1 MKLIKFILVLSSLAL
16 LVGCSLL
23 GDPKDATAD
32 WSIERLYSEA
42 KEALD
47 SGIYETAIKYY
58 EQLEARDPF
67 GKYAQQAQ
75 LDMIYAYYKFEEP
88 DSAIVAADRFIKL
101 YPRHS
106 HVDYA
111 YYIKGLVNFER
122 NQGILA
128 RFLPLDRSQ
137 RDQGAARQ
145 SFYDFAQLVKQFPQ
159 SKYSEDAK
167 QRMVYLRNILAEYE
181 LHVARFY
188 LKRGAYVAAA
198 NRAKTIVQSYQQ
210 TPSVP
215 EALVILA
222 KSYKIMEL
230 NELSESTLRVLKLN
244 FPEYQGVKEV
254 ERVVVK

>member
-1 MKLIKFILVLSSLAL
+1 MKWIKLSIMLYSLSSLL
-16 LVGCSLL
+16 GCSLI
-23 GDPKDATAD
+23 GDTRDETKD
-32 WSIERLYSEA
+32 WSLERLYSEA

-47 SGIYETAIKYY
+47 SGVYETAIKYY

-75 LDMIYAYYKFEEP
+75 LEVIYAYYKFEEP
-88 DSAIVAADRFIKL
+88 ESAIVAADRFIKL
-101 YPRHS
+101 YPRHLY
-106 HVDYA
+106 VDYV
-111 YYIKGLVNFER
+111 YYLKGLVNFER

-128 RFLPLDRSQ
+128 RILPLDRSQ
-137 RDQGAARQ
+137 RDQGAALQ
-145 SFYDFAQLVKQFPQ
+145 SFYDFADLVKQFPQ

-188 LKRGAYVAAA
+188 LQRGAYIAAA
-198 NRAKTIVQSYQQ
+198 NRAKTVIQSYQQ
-210 TPSVP
+210 TPAVA

-222 KSYKIMEL
+222 KAYKIMGL
-230 NELSESTLRVLKLN
+230 NDLSANALSVLKLN
-244 FPEYQGVKEV
+244 YPHHKGIKEI

>member
-1 MKLIKFILVLSSLAL
+1 MKWIKLSIMLYSLSSLF
-16 LVGCSLL
+16 GCSLI
-23 GDPKDATAD
+23 GDTRDETKN
-32 WSIERLYSEA
+32 WSLERLYSEA
-42 KEALD
+42 KGALD
-47 SGIYETAIKYY
+47 SGTYETAIKYY

-75 LDMIYAYYKFEEP
+75 LEVIYAYYKFEEP

-101 YPRHS
+101 YPRHPY
-106 HVDYA
+106 VDYA
-111 YYIKGLVNFER
+111 YYLKGLVNFER

-128 RFLPLDRSQ
+128 RILPLDRSQ
-137 RDQGAARQ
+137 RDQGAALQ
-145 SFYDFAQLVKQFPQ
+145 SFYDFADLAKQFPQ

-188 LKRGAYVAAA
+188 LQRGAYIAAA
-198 NRAKTIVQSYQQ
+198 NRAKTVIQSYQQ
-210 TPSVP
+210 TPAVA

-222 KSYKIMEL
+222 KAYKIMEL
-230 NELSESTLRVLKLN
+230 DDLSANVLSVLKLN
-244 FPEYQGVKEV
+244 YPNHKGIKEV

>member
-1 MKLIKFILVLSSLAL
+1 MKWIKLSIMLYSLSSLF
-16 LVGCSLL
+16 GCSLI
-23 GDPKDATAD
+23 GDTRDETKN
-32 WSIERLYSEA
+32 WSLERLYSEA
-42 KEALD
+42 KGALD
-47 SGIYETAIKYY
+47 SGTYESAIKYY

-75 LDMIYAYYKFEEP
+75 LEVIYAYYKFEEP

-106 HVDYA
+106 YVDYA
-111 YYIKGLVNFER
+111 YYLKGLVNFER

-128 RFLPLDRSQ
+128 RILPLDRSQ
-137 RDQGAARQ
+137 RDQGAALQ
-145 SFYDFAQLVKQFPQ
+145 SFYDFADLVKQFPQ

-188 LKRGAYVAAA
+188 LQRGAYIAAA
-198 NRAKTIVQSYQQ
+198 NRAKTVIQSYQQ
-210 TPSVP
+210 TPAVA

-222 KSYKIMEL
+222 KAYKIMGL
-230 NELSESTLRVLKLN
+230 DDLSANALSVLKLN
-244 FPEYQGVKEV
+244 YPNNKGIKEI